1 MKDYYKKIFDIKRQE
16 KMRNFFL
23 DIAKGGSKKSYKKG
37 EIIKIN
43 ANEAYI
49 AIVTKGR
56 IKQSV
61 FGDNGREKILYF
73 LQPGEIFGEFAYL
86 GGGED
91 MIVGQAMECSEISV
105 LFEKELERIFTSN
118 PEAYKYIAHS
128 MCRKFRILMMQLCD
142 LLFKDSLGRL
152 CDVLLRLCCQQEKV
166 LEKGHIID
174 IPLTHENI
182 AQLIG
187 CDRVTVT
194 KGLNRLKKE
203 GIIEISQKKILI
215 KKIEKLEEFVG

>member
-1 MKDYYKKIFDIKRQE
+1 
-16 KMRNFFL
+16 
-23 DIAKGGSKKSYKKG
+23 
-37 EIIKIN
+37 
-43 ANEAYI
+43 
-49 AIVTKGR
+49 
-56 IKQSV
+56 
-61 FGDNGREKILYF
+61 
-73 LQPGEIFGEFAYL
+73 
-86 GGGED
+86 

-105 LFEKELERIFTSN
+105 LFEKELERIFMSN

-128 MCRKFRILMMQLCD
+128 MARKFRILMMQFCG

-152 CDVLLRLCCQQEKV
+152 CDVLLRLYCQQEKV
-166 LEKGHIID
+166 LENGHIID